1 MTAQQLT
8 NLRELDSRTS
18 GGLVV
23 RLLWREHDDQLF
35 VTVWDSQD
43 EEAFTIEL
51 CAGENPREVFRH
63 PFSYGA
69 GRMTIASELPLNE
82 PTWP

>member
-8 NLRELDSRTS
+8 DLRELDSRTS

-23 RLLWREHDDQLF
+23 RMLWRAHDDQLF

-51 CAGENPREVFRH
+51 RRGEDPLEVFRH
-63 PFSYGA
+63 PFSYSDIRKSVA
-69 GRMTIASELPLNE
+69 PELPLTQ
-82 PTWP
+82 PIWR